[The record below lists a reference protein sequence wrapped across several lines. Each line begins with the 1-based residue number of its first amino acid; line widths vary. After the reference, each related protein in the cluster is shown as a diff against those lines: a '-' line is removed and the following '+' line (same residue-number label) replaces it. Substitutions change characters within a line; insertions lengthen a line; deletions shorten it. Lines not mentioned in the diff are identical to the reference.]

1 MFQHKIITHK
11 FQTFWNHRIKLF
23 HSHSTGRVLKGSF
36 TSLLIVSKRLA
47 QIQQLAL
54 QQFARMAQ
62 TVLPIQ
68 RQKYPW
74 ISGRPLPASITLC
87 SGLITRNGNK
97 LIPRPAA
104 TAAQTLARLALE

>member
-62 TVLPIQ
+62 ERFAHTTPEIPLDI
-68 RQKYPW
+68 RQAAAGINHPVFRAG
-74 ISGRPLPASITLC
+74 SP
-87 SGLITRNGNK
+87 
-97 LIPRPAA
+97 A
-104 TAAQTLARLALE
+104 TATS